1 MKFEGTLESVCD
13 YLEITPVLSDRIRQ
27 LLSKIKVTNIE
38 CDSRRVTKG
47 TIFYAKKG
55 AHFNPFEHLEEIKAK
70 GAVAILIDAPSE
82 KEQQDGWQSVLN
94 YAQVGN
100 QIKPNIDTDDGSD
113 DGIASNVVSQKVR
126 SGKAVVTRYISDPIL
141 AQQEYKASQETP
153 EAKAI
158 ADAKML
164 RLVLPSNKS
173 LSALAGFIYDNPSE
187 KLRLIG
193 VTGTNGK
200 STITSL
206 IAQMLNRCGHK
217 CALFGTLG
225 YGFLDDLQ
233 VSANTTLDAISLQRE
248 LAHYVELGADYA
260 VMEVSS
266 IGFCE
271 GRVSGLSFF
280 AGAFSN
286 LSRDHLDYHQNMGD
300 YFASKLNFLKM
311 IPERYLVVN
320 CNNQEGSKIAS
331 EISNCYQ
338 VTIQSTASTASIA
351 SQLNIQNIKY
361 ESSYT
366 ELAINVGAKKTLST
380 KLGLLGK
387 FNVENFAV
395 ALGVLVSMGYDIKF
409 LMRNA
414 SKLKPITGRMECF
427 CLPEKPRLIVDYAH
441 TPDGVEQA
449 LRAARSHTDGNGRIF
464 AIVGCGGD
472 RDMGKRPIMALKSSV
487 YADYAI
493 FTADNPRSEKLDN
506 IINDMLLGVETEPS
520 ESARY
525 VLLDKYYQITL
536 LLKDHQ
542 DLVHKALAKIK
553 DTNNPDYTYCEAV
566 LAQAIA
572 KNQPFEELNTELE
585 IVCHE
590 SNDDLFYEHASD
602 YVTQVLN
609 WCAQSLSFE
618 QYDALRV
625 KYDKTLVNHALKG
638 AYYQVHQEIFG
649 MPVCLIKDKDVIRNV
664 FVIKDRYQAIRF
676 AYEHAN
682 KNDCVVIAGKGHE
695 DYQIFADKT
704 IHFSDREI
712 CCELLGINEDGQ
724 PLTAL
729 NRLDMAAAHNPSTTK
744 FPAKAAAPAAAQ
756 AKASAPAKAVAPA
769 DTKATAKAAAPAT
782 AKAKDTAASKAKAPA
797 TKATAKAEP
806 KAKAQAPVAK
816 VESANKVAT
825 KTAPKA
831 AAKTTAKAT
840 VKTAPKA
847 AAKATAKT
855 TAKAAAKDALKAEPK
870 AKAPAKTKAE
880 PKAPAKAKAEPKAKG
895 KANSSLSAK
904 GE

>member
-100 QIKPNIDTDDGSD
+100 QIKPNIDPDDGGD
-113 DGIASNVVSQKVR
+113 SNVVSQKVR

-141 AQQEYKASQETP
+141 AQQEYQASQETP

-331 EISNCYQ
+331 EISNCYH

-449 LRAARSHTDGNGRIF
+449 LRAARNHTDGNGRIF

-542 DLVHKALAKIK
+542 DIVGKALAKIK
-553 DTNNPDYTYCEAV
+553 DTHHPDYTYCEAV
-566 LAQAIA
+566 LAQAIG

-609 WCAQSLSFE
+609 CCAQSLTFE

-638 AYYQVHQEIFG
+638 AYYQAHQEIFG

-729 NRLDMAAAHNPSTTK
+729 NRLDMAAALKSSTK
-744 FPAKAAAPAAAQ
+744 DKAAAPA
-756 AKASAPAKAVAPA
+756 KAEAS
-769 DTKATAKAAAPAT
+769 AKAAAQKT
-782 AKAKDTAASKAKAPA
+782 TKAPAKAPA
-797 TKATAKAEP
+797 TSKVAAKAPAKAEL
-806 KAKAQAPVAK
+806 KDKAQAPVAK
-816 VESANKVAT
+816 VESANKVA
-825 KTAPKA
+825 AKA
-831 AAKTTAKAT
+831 AAPKVSAKTTVKAT
-840 VKTAPKA
+840 VK
-847 AAKATAKT
+847 
-855 TAKAAAKDALKAEPK
+855 AEPK
-870 AKAPAKTKAE
+870 GKAPAK
-880 PKAPAKAKAEPKAKG
+880 AKAKAEPKAQAKG
-895 KANSSLSAK
+895 KAKSSQSAK

>member
-100 QIKPNIDTDDGSD
+100 QIKPNIDTDDGD
-113 DGIASNVVSQKVR
+113 SNVVSQKVR

-449 LRAARSHTDGNGRIF
+449 LRAARNHTDGNGRIF

-506 IINDMLLGVETEPS
+506 IINDMLLGVETDPS

-525 VLLDKYYQITL
+525 VLLDEYYQITL

-542 DLVHKALAKIK
+542 DIVDQALAKIK
-553 DTNNPDYTYCEAV
+553 DTHNPDYTYCEAV
-566 LAQAIA
+566 LAQAIG
-572 KNQPFEELNTELE
+572 KNKPFEELNTELE

-609 WCAQSLSFE
+609 CCAQSLTFE

-638 AYYQVHQEIFG
+638 AYYQAHQEIFG

-729 NRLDMAAAHNPSTTK
+729 NRLDMAAALNPSTTK
-744 FPAKAAAPAAAQ
+744 AKSKAEASAPAKAEASAKAAAQKTTKAPAKAPAKAAAPAAA
-756 AKASAPAKAVAPA
+756 K
-769 DTKATAKAAAPAT
+769 T
-782 AKAKDTAASKAKAPA
+782 KAPA

-816 VESANKVAT
+816 VESANKVAA
-825 KTAPKA
+825 KAAAPKA

-840 VKTAPKA
+840 VKAAPKA
-847 AAKATAKT
+847 
-855 TAKAAAKDALKAEPK
+855 KAEPK
-870 AKAPAKTKAE
+870 AKAKAA
-880 PKAPAKAKAEPKAKG
+880 PKAKAPAKAKAEPKAQTKG
-895 KANSSLSAK
+895 KAKSSQSAK

>member
-100 QIKPNIDTDDGSD
+100 QIKPNIDTDDGD
-113 DGIASNVVSQKVR
+113 SNVVSQKVR

-449 LRAARSHTDGNGRIF
+449 LRAARNHTDGNGRIF

-506 IINDMLLGVETEPS
+506 IINDMLLGVETDPS

-525 VLLDKYYQITL
+525 VLLDEYYQITL

-542 DLVHKALAKIK
+542 DIVDQALAKIK
-553 DTNNPDYTYCEAV
+553 DTHHPDYTYCEAV
-566 LAQAIA
+566 LAQAIGQN
-572 KNQPFEELNTELE
+572 KPFEELNTELE

-609 WCAQSLSFE
+609 CCAQSLTFE

-638 AYYQVHQEIFG
+638 AYYQAHQEIFG

-729 NRLDMAAAHNPSTTK
+729 NRLDMAAALNPSTTK
-744 FPAKAAAPAAAQ
+744 
-756 AKASAPAKAVAPA
+756 AKASAPAKAEAS
-769 DTKATAKAAAPAT
+769 AKAAAQKTTKAPTEAPAT
-782 AKAKDTAASKAKAPA
+782 SKVAAKAP
-797 TKATAKAEP
+797 AKAEP
-806 KAKAQAPVAK
+806 KAKTQASVAK
-816 VESANKVAT
+816 VESANKVAA
-825 KTAPKA
+825 KAASPKA
-831 AAKTTAKAT
+831 AAKTT
-840 VKTAPKA
+840 V
-847 AAKATAKT
+847 
-855 TAKAAAKDALKAEPK
+855 KAAAKDALKAAPK
-870 AKAPAKTKAE
+870 AKAPAKAKAS
-880 PKAPAKAKAEPKAKG
+880 AKAKAATKAKA
-895 KANSSLSAK
+895 KAKSSQSAK

>member
-100 QIKPNIDTDDGSD
+100 QIKPNIDTDDGD
-113 DGIASNVVSQKVR
+113 SNVVSQKVR

-449 LRAARSHTDGNGRIF
+449 LRAARNHTDGNGRIF

-506 IINDMLLGVETEPS
+506 IINDMLLGVETDPS

-525 VLLDKYYQITL
+525 VLLDEYYQITL

-542 DLVHKALAKIK
+542 DIVDQALAKIK
-553 DTNNPDYTYCEAV
+553 DTHNPDYTYCEAV
-566 LAQAIA
+566 LAQAIG
-572 KNQPFEELNTELE
+572 KNKPFEELNTELE

-609 WCAQSLSFE
+609 CCAQSLTFE

-638 AYYQVHQEIFG
+638 AYYQAHQEIFG

-729 NRLDMAAAHNPSTTK
+729 NRLDMAAALNPSTTK
-744 FPAKAAAPAAAQ
+744 AKAKAE
-756 AKASAPAKAVAPA
+756 ASAPAKAEASAKAAAQKTTKAPA
-769 DTKATAKAAAPAT
+769 KATAKAAAPAT
-782 AKAKDTAASKAKAPA
+782 AKTKAPA

-831 AAKTTAKAT
+831 AAKTTAK
-840 VKTAPKA
+840 
-847 AAKATAKT
+847 
-855 TAKAAAKDALKAEPK
+855 DALKAAPK
-870 AKAPAKTKAE
+870 D
-880 PKAPAKAKAEPKAKG
+880 KAPAKAKAEPKAQAKG
-895 KANSSLSAK
+895 KAKSSQSAK

>member
-100 QIKPNIDTDDGSD
+100 QIKPNIDTDDGGD
-113 DGIASNVVSQKVR
+113 SNVVSQKVR

-141 AQQEYKASQETP
+141 AQQEYKASQETQ

-449 LRAARSHTDGNGRIF
+449 LRAARNHTDGNGRIF

-542 DLVHKALAKIK
+542 DIVDQALAKIK
-553 DTNNPDYTYCEAV
+553 DTHHPDYTYCEAV
-566 LAQAIA
+566 LAQAIG
-572 KNQPFEELNTELE
+572 KNKPFEELNTELE

-609 WCAQSLSFE
+609 CCAQSLTFE

-638 AYYQVHQEIFG
+638 AYYQAHQEIFG

-729 NRLDMAAAHNPSTTK
+729 NRLDMAAALNPSTTK
-744 FPAKAAAPAAAQ
+744 
-756 AKASAPAKAVAPA
+756 AKASAPAKAAAPA
-769 DTKATAKAAAPAT
+769 KAEASAKAAAQKT
-782 AKAKDTAASKAKAPA
+782 TKAPA
-797 TKATAKAEP
+797 KAVAPAAAKTKAPVTKATAKAEL
-806 KAKAQAPVAK
+806 KSKAQAPVAK
-816 VESANKVAT
+816 VESANKVAA
-825 KTAPKA
+825 KAAAPKA
-831 AAKTTAKAT
+831 AAKTT
-840 VKTAPKA
+840 V
-847 AAKATAKT
+847 
-855 TAKAAAKDALKAEPK
+855 KAAAKDALKAAPK
-870 AKAPAKTKAE
+870 AKAKA
-880 PKAPAKAKAEPKAKG
+880 APKAKG
-895 KANSSLSAK
+895 KAKSSQSAK

>member
-100 QIKPNIDTDDGSD
+100 QIKPNIDTDDGD
-113 DGIASNVVSQKVR
+113 SNVVSQKVR

-141 AQQEYKASQETP
+141 AQQEYQASQETP

-331 EISNCYQ
+331 EISNCYH

-449 LRAARSHTDGNGRIF
+449 LRAARNHTDGNGRIF

-542 DLVHKALAKIK
+542 DLVGKALAKIK
-553 DTNNPDYTYCEAV
+553 DTHHPDYTYCEAV
-566 LAQAIA
+566 LAQAIG

-609 WCAQSLSFE
+609 CCAQSLTFE

-638 AYYQVHQEIFG
+638 AYYQAHQEIFG

-729 NRLDMAAAHNPSTTK
+729 NRLDMAAALKSSSVQAPATAAAPAKAEAS
-744 FPAKAAAPAAAQ
+744 AKAAAQ
-756 AKASAPAKAVAPA
+756 KT
-769 DTKATAKAAAPAT
+769 TKAP
-782 AKAKDTAASKAKAPA
+782 AKAPA
-797 TKATAKAEP
+797 TSKVAAKAPAKAEP
-806 KAKAQAPVAK
+806 KTKAQATVAK
-816 VESANKVAT
+816 VESANKVA
-825 KTAPKA
+825 AKA
-831 AAKTTAKAT
+831 AAKTT
-840 VKTAPKA
+840 V
-847 AAKATAKT
+847 
-855 TAKAAAKDALKAEPK
+855 KAAAKDALKAAPKAKAEPK
-870 AKAPAKTKAE
+870 AKAPAKTKA
-880 PKAPAKAKAEPKAKG
+880 KAEPKAQAKG
-895 KANSSLSAK
+895 KAKSSQSAK

>member
-100 QIKPNIDTDDGSD
+100 QIKPNIDTDDGD
-113 DGIASNVVSQKVR
+113 SNVVSQKVR

-449 LRAARSHTDGNGRIF
+449 LRAARNHTDGNGRIF

-506 IINDMLLGVETEPS
+506 IINDMLLGVETDPS

-525 VLLDKYYQITL
+525 VLLDEYYQITL

-542 DLVHKALAKIK
+542 DIVDQALAKIK
-553 DTNNPDYTYCEAV
+553 DTHNPDYTYCEAV
-566 LAQAIA
+566 LAQAIG
-572 KNQPFEELNTELE
+572 KNKPFEELNTELE

-609 WCAQSLSFE
+609 CCAQSLTFE

-638 AYYQVHQEIFG
+638 AYYQAHQEIFG

-729 NRLDMAAAHNPSTTK
+729 NRLDMAAALNPSTTK
-744 FPAKAAAPAAAQ
+744 AKSSASAKAAA
-756 AKASAPAKAVAPA
+756 K
-769 DTKATAKAAAPAT
+769 T
-782 AKAKDTAASKAKAPA
+782 KAPA

-816 VESANKVAT
+816 AESANKVAT

-831 AAKTTAKAT
+831 DAKTT
-840 VKTAPKA
+840 V
-847 AAKATAKT
+847 
-855 TAKAAAKDALKAEPK
+855 KAAAKDALKAAPK
-870 AKAPAKTKAE
+870 AKAPAKTKA
-880 PKAPAKAKAEPKAKG
+880 KAEPKAKA
-895 KANSSLSAK
+895 KAKSSQSAK

>member
-100 QIKPNIDTDDGSD
+100 QIKPNIDTDDGD
-113 DGIASNVVSQKVR
+113 SNVVSQKVR

-449 LRAARSHTDGNGRIF
+449 LRAARNHTDGNGRIF

-506 IINDMLLGVETEPS
+506 IINDMLLGVETDPS

-525 VLLDKYYQITL
+525 VLLDEYYQITL

-542 DLVHKALAKIK
+542 DIVDQALAKIK
-553 DTNNPDYTYCEAV
+553 DTHNPDYTYCEAV
-566 LAQAIA
+566 LAQAIG
-572 KNQPFEELNTELE
+572 KNKPFEELNTELE

-609 WCAQSLSFE
+609 CCAQSLTFE

-638 AYYQVHQEIFG
+638 AYYQAHQEIFG

-729 NRLDMAAAHNPSTTK
+729 NRLDMAAALNPSTTK
-744 FPAKAAAPAAAQ
+744 AKSKASAKAAA
-756 AKASAPAKAVAPA
+756 K
-769 DTKATAKAAAPAT
+769 T
-782 AKAKDTAASKAKAPA
+782 KAPA
-797 TKATAKAEP
+797 TKAT
-806 KAKAQAPVAK
+806 AKAQAPVAK
-816 VESANKVAT
+816 VESANKVAA
-825 KTAPKA
+825 KAAAPKA
-831 AAKTTAKAT
+831 AAKTT
-840 VKTAPKA
+840 V
-847 AAKATAKT
+847 
-855 TAKAAAKDALKAEPK
+855 KAAAKDALKAAPK
-870 AKAPAKTKAE
+870 AKA
-880 PKAPAKAKAEPKAKG
+880 KAPAKAKAAPKAKAAA
-895 KANSSLSAK
+895 KAKTKAKSSQSAK

>member
-100 QIKPNIDTDDGSD
+100 QIKPNIDTDDGGD
-113 DGIASNVVSQKVR
+113 SNVVSQKVR

-449 LRAARSHTDGNGRIF
+449 LRAARNHTDGNGRIF

-506 IINDMLLGVETEPS
+506 IINDMLLGVETDPS

-525 VLLDKYYQITL
+525 VLLDEYYQITL

-542 DLVHKALAKIK
+542 DIVDQALAKIK
-553 DTNNPDYTYCEAV
+553 DTHNPDYTYCEAV
-566 LAQAIA
+566 LAQAIG
-572 KNQPFEELNTELE
+572 KNKPFEELNTELE

-609 WCAQSLSFE
+609 CCAQSLTFE

-638 AYYQVHQEIFG
+638 AYYQAHQEIFG

-729 NRLDMAAAHNPSTTK
+729 NRLDMAAALNPSTTK
-744 FPAKAAAPAAAQ
+744 AKSKAPAAAKAPAKAAAPA
-756 AKASAPAKAVAPA
+756 KAEAS
-769 DTKATAKAAAPAT
+769 AKAAAKT
-782 AKAKDTAASKAKAPA
+782 KAPA
-797 TKATAKAEP
+797 TKAT
-806 KAKAQAPVAK
+806 AKAQAPVAK
-816 VESANKVAT
+816 VESANKVAA
-825 KTAPKA
+825 KAAAPKA
-831 AAKTTAKAT
+831 AAKTT
-840 VKTAPKA
+840 V
-847 AAKATAKT
+847 
-855 TAKAAAKDALKAEPK
+855 KAAAKDALKAAPK
-870 AKAPAKTKAE
+870 AKAKAA
-880 PKAPAKAKAEPKAKG
+880 PKAKAPAKAKAEPKAQAKG
-895 KANSSLSAK
+895 KAKSS
-904 GE
+904 

>member
-100 QIKPNIDTDDGSD
+100 QIKPNIDTDDGD
-113 DGIASNVVSQKVR
+113 SNVVSQKVR

-141 AQQEYKASQETP
+141 AQQEYQASQETP

-331 EISNCYQ
+331 EISNCYH

-449 LRAARSHTDGNGRIF
+449 LRAARNHTDGNGRIF

-542 DLVHKALAKIK
+542 DLVGKALAKIK
-553 DTNNPDYTYCEAV
+553 DTHHPDYTYCEAV
-566 LAQAIA
+566 LAQAIG

-609 WCAQSLSFE
+609 CCAQSLTFE

-638 AYYQVHQEIFG
+638 AYYQAHQEIFG

-729 NRLDMAAAHNPSTTK
+729 NRLDMAAALNPSSVQAPATAAAPAK
-744 FPAKAAAPAAAQ
+744 AEASAKAAAQ
-756 AKASAPAKAVAPA
+756 KT
-769 DTKATAKAAAPAT
+769 TKAP
-782 AKAKDTAASKAKAPA
+782 AKAPA
-797 TKATAKAEP
+797 TSKVAAKAPAKAEP
-806 KAKAQAPVAK
+806 KDKAQAPVAK
-816 VESANKVAT
+816 VESANKVAA
-825 KTAPKA
+825 KAAAPKA
-831 AAKTTAKAT
+831 AAKTT
-840 VKTAPKA
+840 V
-847 AAKATAKT
+847 
-855 TAKAAAKDALKAEPK
+855 KAAAKDDLKAAPK
-870 AKAPAKTKAE
+870 GKAPAK
-880 PKAPAKAKAEPKAKG
+880 AKAKAEPKAQAKG
-895 KANSSLSAK
+895 KAKSSQSAK

>member
-100 QIKPNIDTDDGSD
+100 QIKPNIDTDDGD
-113 DGIASNVVSQKVR
+113 SNVVSQKVR

-449 LRAARSHTDGNGRIF
+449 LRAARNHTDGNGRIF

-506 IINDMLLGVETEPS
+506 IINDMLLGVETDPS

-525 VLLDKYYQITL
+525 VLLDEYYQITL

-542 DLVHKALAKIK
+542 DIVDQALAKIK
-553 DTNNPDYTYCEAV
+553 DTHHPDYTYCEAV
-566 LAQAIA
+566 LAQAIG
-572 KNQPFEELNTELE
+572 KNKPFEELNTELE

-602 YVTQVLN
+602 YVTQVIN
-609 WCAQSLSFE
+609 CCAQSLTFE

-638 AYYQVHQEIFG
+638 AYYQAHQEIFG

-729 NRLDMAAAHNPSTTK
+729 NRLDMAAALNPSATK
-744 FPAKAAAPAAAQ
+744 AKSKAPAAA
-756 AKASAPAKAVAPA
+756 KAP
-769 DTKATAKAAAPAT
+769 AKAAAPAT
-782 AKAKDTAASKAKAPA
+782 AKTKAPA

-806 KAKAQAPVAK
+806 TAKAQAPVAK
-816 VESANKVAT
+816 VESANKVA
-825 KTAPKA
+825 
-831 AAKTTAKAT
+831 AKTTVKAT
-840 VKTAPKA
+840 VKAAPKA
-847 AAKATAKT
+847 
-855 TAKAAAKDALKAEPK
+855 KAEPK
-870 AKAPAKTKAE
+870 AKAPAKTKAKAA
-880 PKAPAKAKAEPKAKG
+880 PKAKAKAK
-895 KANSSLSAK
+895 SSKSAK

>member
-100 QIKPNIDTDDGSD
+100 QIKPNIDTDDGD
-113 DGIASNVVSQKVR
+113 SNVVSQKVR

-449 LRAARSHTDGNGRIF
+449 LRAARNHTDGNGRIF

-542 DLVHKALAKIK
+542 DIVDQALAKIK
-553 DTNNPDYTYCEAV
+553 DTHHPDYTYCEAV
-566 LAQAIA
+566 LAQAIGNN
-572 KNQPFEELNTELE
+572 KPFEELNTELE

-609 WCAQSLSFE
+609 CCAQSLTFE

-638 AYYQVHQEIFG
+638 AYYQAHQEIFG

-729 NRLDMAAAHNPSTTK
+729 NRLDMAAALNPSTK
-744 FPAKAAAPAAAQ
+744 SKSKAE
-756 AKASAPAKAVAPA
+756 ASAP
-769 DTKATAKAAAPAT
+769 AKAAAPAT
-782 AKAKDTAASKAKAPA
+782 AEAS
-797 TKATAKAEP
+797 
-806 KAKAQAPVAK
+806 
-816 VESANKVAT
+816 
-825 KTAPKA
+825 
-831 AAKTTAKAT
+831 
-840 VKTAPKA
+840 
-847 AAKATAKT
+847 
-855 TAKAAAKDALKAEPK
+855 AKAAAQKTT
-870 AKAPAKTKAE
+870 KAPA
-880 PKAPAKAKAEPKAKG
+880 KAPAKAKAAPKAKA
-895 KANSSLSAK
+895 KAKSSQSAK

>member
-100 QIKPNIDTDDGSD
+100 QIKPNIDTDDGD
-113 DGIASNVVSQKVR
+113 SNVVSQKVR

-248 LAHYVELGADYA
+248 LAHYVGLGADYA

-449 LRAARSHTDGNGRIF
+449 LRAARNHTDGNGRIF

-506 IINDMLLGVETEPS
+506 IINDMLLGVETDPS

-525 VLLDKYYQITL
+525 VLLDEYYQITL

-542 DLVHKALAKIK
+542 DIVDQALAKIK
-553 DTNNPDYTYCEAV
+553 DTHNPDYTYCEAV
-566 LAQAIA
+566 LAQAIG
-572 KNQPFEELNTELE
+572 KNKPFEELNTELE

-609 WCAQSLSFE
+609 CCAQSLTFE

-638 AYYQVHQEIFG
+638 AYYQAHQEIFG

-729 NRLDMAAAHNPSTTK
+729 NRLDMAAALNPSTTK
-744 FPAKAAAPAAAQ
+744 SKSKAPAAA
-756 AKASAPAKAVAPA
+756 KAP
-769 DTKATAKAAAPAT
+769 AKAAAPAT
-782 AKAKDTAASKAKAPA
+782 AKTKATAASKAKAPV

-816 VESANKVAT
+816 VESANKVAA
-825 KTAPKA
+825 KAAAPKA
-831 AAKTTAKAT
+831 AAKTTVKAT
-840 VKTAPKA
+840 VKAAPKA
-847 AAKATAKT
+847 
-855 TAKAAAKDALKAEPK
+855 KAEPK
-870 AKAPAKTKAE
+870 AKSPA
-880 PKAPAKAKAEPKAKG
+880 KAPAKAKAEPKAQAKG
-895 KANSSLSAK
+895 KAKSSQSAK

>member
-100 QIKPNIDTDDGSD
+100 QIKPNIDTDDGGD
-113 DGIASNVVSQKVR
+113 SNVVSQKVR

-141 AQQEYKASQETP
+141 AQQEYKASQETQ

-449 LRAARSHTDGNGRIF
+449 LRAARNHTDGNGRIF

-506 IINDMLLGVETEPS
+506 IINDMLLGVETDPS

-542 DLVHKALAKIK
+542 DIVDQALAKIK
-553 DTNNPDYTYCEAV
+553 DTHHPDYTYCEAV
-566 LAQAIA
+566 LVQAIGNN
-572 KNQPFEELNTELE
+572 KPFEELNTELE

-609 WCAQSLSFE
+609 CCAQSLTFE

-638 AYYQVHQEIFG
+638 AYYQAHQEIFG

-682 KNDCVVIAGKGHE
+682 NNDCVVIAGKGHE

-729 NRLDMAAAHNPSTTK
+729 NRLDMAAALNPSTTK
-744 FPAKAAAPAAAQ
+744 SKSKASAPSKAEASAKAAAQ
-756 AKASAPAKAVAPA
+756 KT
-769 DTKATAKAAAPAT
+769 TKAPT
-782 AKAKDTAASKAKAPA
+782 KAPA
-797 TKATAKAEP
+797 TSKVAAKAPAKAEP
-806 KAKAQAPVAK
+806 KAKTQASVAK
-816 VESANKVAT
+816 VESANKVAA
-825 KTAPKA
+825 KAASPKA
-831 AAKTTAKAT
+831 AAKTT
-840 VKTAPKA
+840 V
-847 AAKATAKT
+847 
-855 TAKAAAKDALKAEPK
+855 KAAAKDALKAAPK
-870 AKAPAKTKAE
+870 AKA
-880 PKAPAKAKAEPKAKG
+880 KAK
-895 KANSSLSAK
+895 SSQSAK

>member
-100 QIKPNIDTDDGSD
+100 QIKPNIDTDDGD
-113 DGIASNVVSQKVR
+113 SNVVSQKVR

-206 IAQMLNRCGHK
+206 IAQMLNRCGHN

-449 LRAARSHTDGNGRIF
+449 LRAARNHTDGNGRIF

-506 IINDMLLGVETEPS
+506 IINDMLLGVETDPS

-525 VLLDKYYQITL
+525 VLLDEYYQITL

-542 DLVHKALAKIK
+542 DIVDQALAKIK
-553 DTNNPDYTYCEAV
+553 DTHNPDYTYCEAV
-566 LAQAIA
+566 LAQAIG
-572 KNQPFEELNTELE
+572 KNKPFEELNTELE

-609 WCAQSLSFE
+609 CCAQSLTFE

-638 AYYQVHQEIFG
+638 AYYQAHQEIFG

-729 NRLDMAAAHNPSTTK
+729 NRLDMAAALNPSTTK
-744 FPAKAAAPAAAQ
+744 SKSKASAKAAA
-756 AKASAPAKAVAPA
+756 K
-769 DTKATAKAAAPAT
+769 TKAT
-782 AKAKDTAASKAKAPA
+782 
-797 TKATAKAEP
+797 
-806 KAKAQAPVAK
+806 AKAQAPVAK
-816 VESANKVAT
+816 VESANKVAA
-825 KTAPKA
+825 KAAAPKA
-831 AAKTTAKAT
+831 AAKT
-840 VKTAPKA
+840 P
-847 AAKATAKT
+847 
-855 TAKAAAKDALKAEPK
+855 
-870 AKAPAKTKAE
+870 
-880 PKAPAKAKAEPKAKG
+880 
-895 KANSSLSAK
+895 
-904 GE
+904 

>member
-100 QIKPNIDTDDGSD
+100 QIKPNIDTDDGD
-113 DGIASNVVSQKVR
+113 SNVVSQKVR

-233 VSANTTLDAISLQRE
+233 VSSNTTLDAISLQRE

-449 LRAARSHTDGNGRIF
+449 LRAARNHTDGNGRIF

-506 IINDMLLGVETEPS
+506 IINDMLLGVETDPS

-525 VLLDKYYQITL
+525 VLLDEYYQITL

-542 DLVHKALAKIK
+542 DIVDQALAKIK
-553 DTNNPDYTYCEAV
+553 DTHSPDYTYCEAV
-566 LAQAIA
+566 LAQAIG
-572 KNQPFEELNTELE
+572 KNKPFEELNTELE

-609 WCAQSLSFE
+609 CCAQSLTFE

-638 AYYQVHQEIFG
+638 AYYQAHQEIFG

-729 NRLDMAAAHNPSTTK
+729 NRLDMAAALNPSTTK
-744 FPAKAAAPAAAQ
+744 AKAEASAKAAA
-756 AKASAPAKAVAPA
+756 K
-769 DTKATAKAAAPAT
+769 T
-782 AKAKDTAASKAKAPA
+782 KAPA
-797 TKATAKAEP
+797 TKAT
-806 KAKAQAPVAK
+806 AKAQAPVAK
-816 VESANKVAT
+816 VESANKVAA
-825 KTAPKA
+825 KAAAPKA
-831 AAKTTAKAT
+831 AAKTT
-840 VKTAPKA
+840 V
-847 AAKATAKT
+847 
-855 TAKAAAKDALKAEPK
+855 KAAAKDALKAAPK
-870 AKAPAKTKAE
+870 AKSPA
-880 PKAPAKAKAEPKAKG
+880 KAPAKAKAEPKAQAKG
-895 KANSSLSAK
+895 KAKSS
-904 GE
+904 

>member
-100 QIKPNIDTDDGSD
+100 QIKPNIDTDDGGD
-113 DGIASNVVSQKVR
+113 SNVVSQKVR

-141 AQQEYKASQETP
+141 AQQEYKASQETQ

-449 LRAARSHTDGNGRIF
+449 LRAARNHTDGSGRIF

-506 IINDMLLGVETEPS
+506 IINDMLLGVETDPS

-542 DLVHKALAKIK
+542 DIVDQALAKIK
-553 DTNNPDYTYCEAV
+553 DTHHPDYTYCEAV
-566 LAQAIA
+566 LAQAIG
-572 KNQPFEELNTELE
+572 KNKPFEELNTELE

-609 WCAQSLSFE
+609 CCAQSLTFE

-638 AYYQVHQEIFG
+638 AYYQAHQEIFG

-729 NRLDMAAAHNPSTTK
+729 NRLDMAAALNPSTTK
-744 FPAKAAAPAAAQ
+744 SKSKAPAAKAPAKAAAPA
-756 AKASAPAKAVAPA
+756 KAEAS
-769 DTKATAKAAAPAT
+769 AKAAAQNT
-782 AKAKDTAASKAKAPA
+782 TKAPAKAPA
-797 TKATAKAEP
+797 TSKVAAKAPAKAEP

-816 VESANKVAT
+816 VERANKVAA
-825 KTAPKA
+825 KAAAPKA
-831 AAKTTAKAT
+831 AAKTTVKAT
-840 VKTAPKA
+840 VKAAPKV
-847 AAKATAKT
+847 
-855 TAKAAAKDALKAEPK
+855 
-870 AKAPAKTKAE
+870 
-880 PKAPAKAKAEPKAKG
+880 KAPAKAKAAPKAKA
-895 KANSSLSAK
+895 KAKSSQSAK

>member
-100 QIKPNIDTDDGSD
+100 QIKPNIDTDDGD
-113 DGIASNVVSQKVR
+113 SNVVSQKVR

-449 LRAARSHTDGNGRIF
+449 LRAARNHTDGNGRIF

-506 IINDMLLGVETEPS
+506 IINDMLLGVETDPS

-542 DLVHKALAKIK
+542 DIVDQALAKIK
-553 DTNNPDYTYCEAV
+553 DTHNPDYTYCEAV
-566 LAQAIA
+566 LAQAIG
-572 KNQPFEELNTELE
+572 KNKPFEELNTELE

-609 WCAQSLSFE
+609 CCAQSLTFE

-638 AYYQVHQEIFG
+638 AYYQAHQEIFG

-729 NRLDMAAAHNPSTTK
+729 NRLDMAAALNPSTTK
-744 FPAKAAAPAAAQ
+744 AKSKAEASAPVKAAAPA
-756 AKASAPAKAVAPA
+756 KAEAS
-769 DTKATAKAAAPAT
+769 AKAAAQKT
-782 AKAKDTAASKAKAPA
+782 TKAP
-797 TKATAKAEP
+797 TE
-806 KAKAQAPVAK
+806 
-816 VESANKVAT
+816 
-825 KTAPKA
+825 
-831 AAKTTAKAT
+831 
-840 VKTAPKA
+840 
-847 AAKATAKT
+847 
-855 TAKAAAKDALKAEPK
+855 
-870 AKAPAKTKAE
+870 APAKTKA
-880 PKAPAKAKAEPKAKG
+880 KAAPKAKG
-895 KANSSLSAK
+895 KAKSSQSAK

>member
-100 QIKPNIDTDDGSD
+100 QIKPNIDTDDGD
-113 DGIASNVVSQKVR
+113 SNVVSQKVR

-449 LRAARSHTDGNGRIF
+449 LRAARNHTDGNGRIF

-542 DLVHKALAKIK
+542 DIVDQALAKIK
-553 DTNNPDYTYCEAV
+553 DTHHPDYTYCEAV
-566 LAQAIA
+566 LAQAIG
-572 KNQPFEELNTELE
+572 KNKPFEELNTELE

-609 WCAQSLSFE
+609 CCAQSLTFE

-638 AYYQVHQEIFG
+638 AYYQAHQEIFG

-729 NRLDMAAAHNPSTTK
+729 NRLDMAAALNPSTTK
-744 FPAKAAAPAAAQ
+744 AKSKASAKAAA
-756 AKASAPAKAVAPA
+756 K
-769 DTKATAKAAAPAT
+769 T
-782 AKAKDTAASKAKAPA
+782 KAPA
-797 TKATAKAEP
+797 TKAT
-806 KAKAQAPVAK
+806 AKAQAPVAK
-816 VESANKVAT
+816 VESANKVAA
-825 KTAPKA
+825 KAAAPKA
-831 AAKTTAKAT
+831 AAKTT
-840 VKTAPKA
+840 V
-847 AAKATAKT
+847 
-855 TAKAAAKDALKAEPK
+855 KAAAKDALKAAPK
-870 AKAPAKTKAE
+870 AKA
-880 PKAPAKAKAEPKAKG
+880 KAPAKAKAAPKAKAAA
-895 KANSSLSAK
+895 KAKTKAKSSQSAK

>member
-100 QIKPNIDTDDGSD
+100 QIKPNIDTDDGGD
-113 DGIASNVVSQKVR
+113 SNVVSQKVR

-141 AQQEYKASQETP
+141 AQQEYKASQETQ

-449 LRAARSHTDGNGRIF
+449 LRAARNHTDGNGRIF

-542 DLVHKALAKIK
+542 DIVDQALAKIK
-553 DTNNPDYTYCEAV
+553 DTHHPDYTYCEAV
-566 LAQAIA
+566 LAQAIG
-572 KNQPFEELNTELE
+572 KNKPFEELNTELE

-609 WCAQSLSFE
+609 CCAQSLTFE

-638 AYYQVHQEIFG
+638 AYYQAHQEIFG

-729 NRLDMAAAHNPSTTK
+729 NRLDMAAALNPSTTK
-744 FPAKAAAPAAAQ
+744 AKSKAPAAKAPAKAAAPA
-756 AKASAPAKAVAPA
+756 KAEAS
-769 DTKATAKAAAPAT
+769 AKAAAQNT
-782 AKAKDTAASKAKAPA
+782 TKAPAKAPA
-797 TKATAKAEP
+797 TSKVAAKAPAKAEP

-816 VESANKVAT
+816 VERANKVAA
-825 KTAPKA
+825 KAAAPKA
-831 AAKTTAKAT
+831 AAKTTVKAT
-840 VKTAPKA
+840 VKAAPKV
-847 AAKATAKT
+847 
-855 TAKAAAKDALKAEPK
+855 
-870 AKAPAKTKAE
+870 
-880 PKAPAKAKAEPKAKG
+880 KAPAKAKAAPKAKA
-895 KANSSLSAK
+895 KAKSSQSAK

>member
-100 QIKPNIDTDDGSD
+100 QIKPNIDTDDGD
-113 DGIASNVVSQKVR
+113 SNVVSQKVR

-331 EISNCYQ
+331 EINNCYQ

-449 LRAARSHTDGNGRIF
+449 LRAARNHTDGNGRIF

-506 IINDMLLGVETEPS
+506 IINDMLLGVETDPS

-542 DLVHKALAKIK
+542 DIVDQALAKIK
-553 DTNNPDYTYCEAV
+553 DTHNPDYTYCEAV
-566 LAQAIA
+566 LAQAIG
-572 KNQPFEELNTELE
+572 KNKPFEELNTELE

-609 WCAQSLSFE
+609 CCAQSLTFE

-638 AYYQVHQEIFG
+638 AYYQAHQEIFG

-729 NRLDMAAAHNPSTTK
+729 NRLDMAAALNPSTTK
-744 FPAKAAAPAAAQ
+744 AKAKAEAVAKAPAKAAAPA
-756 AKASAPAKAVAPA
+756 KAEAS
-769 DTKATAKAAAPAT
+769 AKAAAKT
-782 AKAKDTAASKAKAPA
+782 KAPA
-797 TKATAKAEP
+797 TKAT
-806 KAKAQAPVAK
+806 AKAQAPVAK
-816 VESANKVAT
+816 VESANKVAA
-825 KTAPKA
+825 KAAAPKA
-831 AAKTTAKAT
+831 AAKTT
-840 VKTAPKA
+840 V
-847 AAKATAKT
+847 
-855 TAKAAAKDALKAEPK
+855 KAAAKDALKAAPKAKAEPK
-870 AKAPAKTKAE
+870 AKSPA
-880 PKAPAKAKAEPKAKG
+880 KAPAKAKAEPKAAP
-895 KANSSLSAK
+895 KAKAKAKSSQSAK

>member
-100 QIKPNIDTDDGSD
+100 QIKPNIDTDDGGD
-113 DGIASNVVSQKVR
+113 SNVVSQKVR

-141 AQQEYKASQETP
+141 AQQEYKASQETQ

-248 LAHYVELGADYA
+248 LSHYVELGADYA

-449 LRAARSHTDGNGRIF
+449 LRAARNHTDGNGRIF

-542 DLVHKALAKIK
+542 DIVDQALAKIK
-553 DTNNPDYTYCEAV
+553 DTHHPDYTYCEAV
-566 LAQAIA
+566 LAQAIG
-572 KNQPFEELNTELE
+572 KNKPFEELNTELE

-609 WCAQSLSFE
+609 CCAQSLTFE

-638 AYYQVHQEIFG
+638 AYYQAHQEIFG

-724 PLTAL
+724 TLTAL
-729 NRLDMAAAHNPSTTK
+729 NRLDMAAALNPSTTK
-744 FPAKAAAPAAAQ
+744 AKSKASAPSKAEASAKAAAQ
-756 AKASAPAKAVAPA
+756 KT
-769 DTKATAKAAAPAT
+769 TKAPT
-782 AKAKDTAASKAKAPA
+782 KAPA
-797 TKATAKAEP
+797 TSKVAAKAPAKAEP
-806 KAKAQAPVAK
+806 KAKTQASVAK
-816 VESANKVAT
+816 VESANKVAA
-825 KTAPKA
+825 KAASPKA
-831 AAKTTAKAT
+831 AAKTT
-840 VKTAPKA
+840 V
-847 AAKATAKT
+847 
-855 TAKAAAKDALKAEPK
+855 KAAAKDALKAAPK
-870 AKAPAKTKAE
+870 AKA
-880 PKAPAKAKAEPKAKG
+880 KAK
-895 KANSSLSAK
+895 SSQSAK

>member
-100 QIKPNIDTDDGSD
+100 QIKPNIDTDDGD
-113 DGIASNVVSQKVR
+113 SNVVSQKVR

-449 LRAARSHTDGNGRIF
+449 LRAARNHTDGNGRIF

-506 IINDMLLGVETEPS
+506 IINDMLLGVETDPS

-542 DLVHKALAKIK
+542 DIVDQALAKIK
-553 DTNNPDYTYCEAV
+553 DTHSPDYTYCEAV
-566 LAQAIA
+566 LAQAIG
-572 KNQPFEELNTELE
+572 KNKPFEELNTELE

-609 WCAQSLSFE
+609 CCAQSLTFE

-638 AYYQVHQEIFG
+638 AYYQAHQEIFG

-729 NRLDMAAAHNPSTTK
+729 NRLDMAAALNPSTTK
-744 FPAKAAAPAAAQ
+744 AKSKASAKAAA
-756 AKASAPAKAVAPA
+756 K
-769 DTKATAKAAAPAT
+769 T
-782 AKAKDTAASKAKAPA
+782 KAPA
-797 TKATAKAEP
+797 TKAT
-806 KAKAQAPVAK
+806 AKAQAPVAK
-816 VESANKVAT
+816 VESANKVAA
-825 KTAPKA
+825 KAAAPKA
-831 AAKTTAKAT
+831 AAKTT
-840 VKTAPKA
+840 V
-847 AAKATAKT
+847 
-855 TAKAAAKDALKAEPK
+855 KAAAKDALKAAPK
-870 AKAPAKTKAE
+870 AKAPAKAKAA
-880 PKAPAKAKAEPKAKG
+880 PKAKAAAKAKTKAK
-895 KANSSLSAK
+895 SSQSAK

>member
-100 QIKPNIDTDDGSD
+100 QIKPNIDTDDGD
-113 DGIASNVVSQKVR
+113 SNVVSQKVR

-449 LRAARSHTDGNGRIF
+449 LRAARNHTDGNGRIF

-542 DLVHKALAKIK
+542 DIVDQALAKIK
-553 DTNNPDYTYCEAV
+553 DTHNHDYTYCEAV
-566 LAQAIA
+566 LAQAIG
-572 KNQPFEELNTELE
+572 KNKPFEELNTELE

-609 WCAQSLSFE
+609 CCAQSLTFE

-638 AYYQVHQEIFG
+638 AYYQAHQEIFG

-729 NRLDMAAAHNPSTTK
+729 NRLDMAAALSPSTTK
-744 FPAKAAAPAAAQ
+744 
-756 AKASAPAKAVAPA
+756 AKASAPAKAAAAKAKAPAKAVAPA
-769 DTKATAKAAAPAT
+769 AAKTKAP
-782 AKAKDTAASKAKAPA
+782 AASKAKAPV

-806 KAKAQAPVAK
+806 KTKAQASVAK
-816 VESANKVAT
+816 VESANKVAA
-825 KTAPKA
+825 KAAAPKA
-831 AAKTTAKAT
+831 AAKTTVKAT
-840 VKTAPKA
+840 VKAAPKA
-847 AAKATAKT
+847 KS
-855 TAKAAAKDALKAEPK
+855 
-870 AKAPAKTKAE
+870 PA
-880 PKAPAKAKAEPKAKG
+880 KAPAKAKAEPKAQAKG
-895 KANSSLSAK
+895 KAKSSQSAK